1 MVTPVPT
8 LSTPVRSA
16 HILSAS
22 TSLETRSMLR
32 YESCSWMS
40 ASLARRNK
48 STVSLR
54 PSLHDTFNVILTYS
68 HPMVSE
74 VVRAQ

>member
-1 MVTPVPT
+1 MVALVPT

-16 HILSAS
+16 HTLSAS
-22 TSLETRSMLR
+22 TLLETRLMLR

-40 ASLARRNK
+40 VFLARRNK

-54 PSLHDTFNVILTYS
+54 PSLHDMFNVILTYS
-68 HPMVSE
+68 HPMVS
-74 VVRAQ
+74 